1 MVLETHW
8 EDDYRLQSRE
18 RQGARHHRHPD
29 VAVSAA
35 AWVAIVVG
43 ALLVIAGI
51 GVALGMHLADM
62 ATDVLGEDQDV
73 GTRDG

>member
-1 MVLETHW
+1 M
-8 EDDYRLQSRE
+8 
-18 RQGARHHRHPD
+18 
-29 VAVSAA
+29 SAA

-43 ALLVIAGI
+43 ALLVTAGI
-51 GVALGMHLADM
+51 GVALGIHLADM

>member
-1 MVLETHW
+1 M
-8 EDDYRLQSRE
+8 
-18 RQGARHHRHPD
+18 
-29 VAVSAA
+29 SAE

-51 GVALGMHLADM
+51 GVALGIHLADM
-62 ATDVLGEDQDV
+62 ASDVLGEDHDV